1 MCNVPLLYWQWQILS
16 EVIVREFEHCSISE
30 MWSPPGVCAVLLMV
44 MFWQTVV
51 YWKMTFFSSAAALN
65 NSCYFC
71 ENIPVVHVFVPL
83 PAIFKRYTFIIFS
96 LLLCRTLSWGT
107 VVLRVRP
114 LSVGIWIITLQL
126 LSLSK
131 EFLDWGKTHRR
142 PNPVAAI
149 FLHVVKALNMSIC
162 WAGKGTTIETSNNFY
177 IVEYKPLLKSQANV
191 LFCKEHWEA

>member
-1 MCNVPLLYWQWQILS
+1 MCNLTLLYWQWQILS

-30 MWSPPGVCAVLLMV
+30 MWSPPGVCAVCCWWSCFDKQWCIGKWPFLVVLLLLN
-44 MFWQTVV
+44 
-51 YWKMTFFSSAAALN
+51 SSCCL
-65 NSCYFC
+65 Y

-96 LLLCRTLSWGT
+96 LLLCHTLSWCT

-149 FLHVVKALNMSIC
+149 FLHVVFLHEYLLSREGNNHWNFKQLLHC
-162 WAGKGTTIETSNNFY
+162 WIQTASEITSKYF
-177 IVEYKPLLKSQANV
+177 IL
-191 LFCKEHWEA
+191 